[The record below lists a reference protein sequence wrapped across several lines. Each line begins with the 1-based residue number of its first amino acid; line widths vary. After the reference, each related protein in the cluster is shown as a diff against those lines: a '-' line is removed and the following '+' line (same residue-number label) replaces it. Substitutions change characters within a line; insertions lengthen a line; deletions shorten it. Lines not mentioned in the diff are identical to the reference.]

1 MVLQGVPA
9 EHKEEAFF
17 NCWTRKEAYLKAV
30 EVHNDLQSRR
40 YIAMGLRSEEKVIY
54 EPIKRT
60 AGDYTPSNL
69 RGVGTR

>member
-1 MVLQGVPA
+1 MYFG
-9 EHKEEAFF
+9 
-17 NCWTRKEAYLKAV
+17 TI

-54 EPIKRT
+54 EPLKRS

-69 RGVGTR
+69 RGSGTR